1 LATAL
6 RQLPVVPGSPAGEP
20 GNVRC
25 EPQSGLA
32 SKIDSPMMGFFLR
45 RLGQAALTVL
55 VASFLIFAVSEF
67 SPGSVARKI
76 LGPYVE
82 DIQVQILSDKLG
94 LGDPLIAR
102 YLRWLGV
109 LLGAI
114 PDPLADPAL
123 NLGFSDPRGAQ
134 YFGNL
139 GYSQLYKAP
148 VNDVIWGRLANT
160 LLLAGLAFSIIVPLS
175 LLFGVLS
182 GMREGSRLDRSLSVT
197 GIVLTSIPE
206 FASGVCLTAI
216 FVVGLKWLPGISP
229 LERTGEWS
237 LFAQLVLPVAVLV
250 LYDFGYVARMVRGSM
265 VEVMTRP
272 FVRTALLKGLS
283 RGDVVMRHAIRNAMI
298 APFTVL
304 MLQLNWLITGVV
316 VTEMVFAY
324 PGFGRML
331 LEAALF
337 GDIALVEAA
346 ALTALL
352 LAVTTQLISDL
363 GYMLL
368 NPRIRVS

>member
-1 LATAL
+1 M
-6 RQLPVVPGSPAGEP
+6 V
-20 GNVRC
+20 
-25 EPQSGLA
+25 
-32 SKIDSPMMGFFLR
+32 GFVLR
-45 RLGQAALTVL
+45 RLGHAVLTL
-55 VASFLIFAVSEF
+55 LAASFLIFAVSEF
-67 SPGSVARKI
+67 SPGSVAHKM

-82 DIQVQILSDKLG
+82 PVQVDILTKKLG
-94 LGDPLIAR
+94 LDDPLVVR
-102 YLRWLGV
+102 YARWLGV
-109 LLGAI
+109 LIGAL

-123 NLGFSDPRGAQ
+123 NLGLSDPRGAR
-134 YFGNL
+134 YVGNL

-160 LLLAGLAFSIIVPLS
+160 LLLAGIAFSIIVPLS
-175 LLFGVLS
+175 LVFGILS
-182 GMREGSRLDRSLSVT
+182 GMREGSRLDRSLSVA
-197 GIVLTSIPE
+197 GIILTSIPE
-206 FASGVCLTAI
+206 FASGVILTAV

-229 LERTGEWS
+229 LEARGEWS
-237 LFAQLVLPVAVLV
+237 IAAQLVLPVAVLV

-265 VEVMTRP
+265 VEVMGRA
-272 FVRTALLKGLS
+272 FVRTAFLKGLS
-283 RGDVVMRHAIRNAMI
+283 RGQVVLRHAIRNAMI

-346 ALTALL
+346 ALTALG
-352 LAVTTQLISDL
+352 LAVVTQFVSDL

-368 NPRIRVS
+368 NPRIRVT